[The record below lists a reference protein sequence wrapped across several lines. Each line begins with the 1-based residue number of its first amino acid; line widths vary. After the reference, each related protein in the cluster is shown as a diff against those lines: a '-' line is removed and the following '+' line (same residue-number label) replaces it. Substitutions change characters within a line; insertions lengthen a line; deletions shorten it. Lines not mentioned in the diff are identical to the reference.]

1 MNGPG
6 KIVLFA
12 FPKTDLLSAKL
23 RPALILGKL
32 PGVFDDW
39 LICMI
44 SSQTRHCIEG
54 FDDIISPQSHDFSTS
69 GLKTESLI
77 RTGRL
82 AVVAGDIL
90 LGSIGEISSKRLQR
104 IKSNLVAWLNKT

>member
-1 MNGPG
+1 MNRPG
-6 KIVLFA
+6 KTVLFA
-12 FPKTDLLSAKL
+12 FPQTDLVPAKL

-32 PGVFDDW
+32 PGSFDDW

-54 FDDIISPQSHDFSTS
+54 FDDIISVQSPDFSAS

-90 LGSIGEISSKRLQR
+90 LGSIGEISNQRLQR
-104 IKSNLVAWLNKT
+104 IKSNLIAWLNKT

>member
-6 KIVLFA
+6 KIALFA
-12 FPKTDLLSAKL
+12 FPKTDLVPAKL

-32 PGVFDDW
+32 PGAFDDW

-54 FDDIISPQSHDFSTS
+54 FDDIISPQSPDFSTS

-82 AVVAGDIL
+82 AVVADDIL
-90 LGSIGEISSKRLQR
+90 LGSIGEISNQRLQR
-104 IKSNLVAWLNKT
+104 IKSNLASWLNKT